1 MSSPSHAEILRRGPL
16 AWNAW
21 RAQNPSERPDL
32 ARVTLKLSERQWG
45 PMHGGP
51 INFKSAIL
59 PDASLRFASLLDADL
74 QAADLT
80 RADLMHARL
89 NRANL
94 KNAILKD
101 AALDHADFAD
111 AYLGKAV
118 VTGASLSHAR
128 NLTQNQ
134 IDETIGDASTTLP
147 AHLARPAAWV
157 EVATPLSQPSSI
169 PHRKVLIACFAA
181 STMAGAI
188 LLGFEQEYWDPAS
201 STRPNQAEKPL
212 AFASPD
218 DPANSATSSNVDPE
232 GSKPNQE
239 IFDSLSKSVIAPRP
253 QQGVSENAVVRLM
266 PPEGTPAIGL
276 SAPSTANPT
285 IDSSIRVHGVLGLSG
300 RAQSATARVGIESFL
315 AAIPSPESN
324 DQAANTTIVE
334 TAPPLPE
341 RNPIGASVTAKSKM
355 PLPSNAKPAAAANT
369 AIVETTPPLPERNP
383 IVASVNAKSKLALPA
398 DPKPAAPAIAEIEQ
412 PAIEKP
418 VLVRPPT
425 KPKIEIPNVKPR
437 QKTARRP
444 EVVQPPIHVKPKN
457 STADVLAGGL

>member
-1 MSSPSHAEILRRGPL
+1 
-16 AWNAW
+16 
-21 RAQNPSERPDL
+21 
-32 ARVTLKLSERQWG
+32 
-45 PMHGGP
+45 MHGGP
-51 INFKSAIL
+51 INLKSAIL

-80 RADLMHARL
+80 RADLIHARL

-101 AALDHADFAD
+101 AVLDHADFAD

-157 EVATPLSQPSSI
+157 DVATPLSQPSSI
-169 PHRKVLIACFAA
+169 SHRKVLISCLAA
-181 STMAGAI
+181 SMMAGAI
-188 LLGFEQEYWDPAS
+188 LLGFEKEYWEPAS
-201 STRPNQAEKPL
+201 SIGPDQVEKPVAL
-212 AFASPD
+212 ASPD
-218 DPANSATSSNVDPE
+218 DPANSATSSNADPA

-239 IFDSLSKSVIAPRP
+239 IFDSLSKSVTAPPP
-253 QQGVSENAVVRLM
+253 QQNVPENSVVRLM

-285 IDSSIRVHGVLGLSG
+285 IDSSIRIDGVLGLSG
-300 RAQSATARVGIESFL
+300 PAQAATARVEIEPFH
-315 AAIPSPESN
+315 AALPSPESN

-334 TAPPLPE
+334 TAPPLPD
-341 RNPIGASVTAKSKM
+341 
-355 PLPSNAKPAAAANT
+355 
-369 AIVETTPPLPERNP
+369 RNP
-383 IVASVNAKSKLALPA
+383 IVASVTSKSKM
-398 DPKPAAPAIAEIEQ
+398 AAAANTTIVETTPPIPERNPIFASTTVKASSAEAEQ
-412 PAIEKP
+412 SANEKRA
-418 VLVRPPT
+418 LVRPPT
-425 KPKIEIPNVKPR
+425 QPKTAIPDHVKPG

-444 EVVQPPIHVKPKN
+444 EVVQPPIYVKPKN

>member
-59 PDASLRFASLLDADL
+59 PDVSLRFASLLDADL

-80 RADLMHARL
+80 RADLIHARL

-101 AALDHADFAD
+101 AVLDHADFAD

-118 VTGASLSHAR
+118 VTGASLSLAR

-169 PHRKVLIACFAA
+169 SHRKVLISCLAA
-181 STMAGAI
+181 SMMAGAI
-188 LLGFEQEYWDPAS
+188 LLGFEKEYWEPAS
-201 STRPNQAEKPL
+201 SIGPDQVEKPVAL
-212 AFASPD
+212 ASPD
-218 DPANSATSSNVDPE
+218 DPANSATSSNADPA

-239 IFDSLSKSVIAPRP
+239 IFDSLSKSVTAPPP
-253 QQGVSENAVVRLM
+253 QQNVPENSVVRLM
-266 PPEGTPAIGL
+266 PPEGVPVIGL
-276 SAPSTANPT
+276 SAFSTANPT
-285 IDSSIRVHGVLGLSG
+285 INSSIRVHGVLGLSG
-300 RAQSATARVGIESFL
+300 HAQAATARVGLESSL
-315 AAIPSPESN
+315 AALPLPESN
-324 DQAANTTIVE
+324 DQAVNTTIVE

-341 RNPIGASVTAKSKM
+341 RNPIVASTTAKSKM
-355 PLPSNAKPAAAANT
+355 AVPADANPAVAADT
-369 AIVETTPPLPERNP
+369 TIVETAPTLPERNP
-383 IVASVNAKSKLALPA
+383 IVASTTVKAPSAQAEQSANERRRALGG
-398 DPKPAAPAIAEIEQ
+398 
-412 PAIEKP
+412 
-418 VLVRPPT
+418 PPT
-425 KPKIEIPNVKPR
+425 QPKIAIPDHVKPS
-437 QKTARRP
+437 QKTAKRP